1 MKLETLLM
9 RLERMPM
16 LKAVVPFMV
25 GIVVAEHIM
34 LPLWLLLV
42 GAVICGVFAIF
53 VRSTIYAVAMLLLF
67 GMLTADIH
75 RSESFVPVNERLTFE
90 LAVDDIPTERK
101 GYTSVSSTISAWC
114 CGEQWY
120 SSGDKVVLRADS
132 TVVLRAGDRLI
143 YTGYL
148 RPFSSKYESYS
159 RLMTYRGY
167 VGMIRVI
174 DKNMLIHSCTEPN
187 SLHTIA
193 AERLRRLN
201 LEPDAQS
208 VVSAMAAGDKSLLT
222 PQLRA
227 AYSRS
232 GTSHL
237 LAVSGLHV
245 GIVFMLINLFMWW
258 LPAVR
263 RGHIVRNIVAIILIW
278 LYASI
283 AGFSPSVVRAAIMF
297 SLLQFSLASTSA
309 YVSMNILAATAMF
322 MLIFNPNYLFDI
334 SFQLSFI
341 AVGAIVAW
349 GAPLYSYL
357 KSRYKI
363 INALI
368 AVLAVGLVS
377 AVATAPLVSHDFGIV
392 SVVGLVIN
400 PPVIMLANVI
410 VMVSVVWIV
419 VPFGWLTPVF
429 RSVLDIV
436 VRTQNTIVEYAS
448 TLPYSAVEYKL
459 STLQTTIIYM
469 VFIVATIVIW
479 SSERKK
485 SVSLPQ

>member
-1 MKLETLLM
+1 
-9 RLERMPM
+9 M